1 MSFQGMI
8 IPPARFLKGEAVL
21 KLPNYLFGIFL
32 LFLENPHEK
41 LASNIKVK
49 ILKKKKRSYAV
60 FNIN

>member
-41 LASNIKVK
+41 LASNIKV
-49 ILKKKKRSYAV
+49 
-60 FNIN
+60 